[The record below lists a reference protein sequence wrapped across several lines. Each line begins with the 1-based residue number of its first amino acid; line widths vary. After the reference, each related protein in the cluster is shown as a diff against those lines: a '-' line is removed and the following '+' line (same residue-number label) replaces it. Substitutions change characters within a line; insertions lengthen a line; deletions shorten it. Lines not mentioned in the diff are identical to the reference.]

1 MRSACDPDDTISSA
15 AILEVGDADAGP
27 DKWPIG
33 VIGRIALRVVDER
46 ERDEVEV

>member
-27 DKWPIG
+27 TG